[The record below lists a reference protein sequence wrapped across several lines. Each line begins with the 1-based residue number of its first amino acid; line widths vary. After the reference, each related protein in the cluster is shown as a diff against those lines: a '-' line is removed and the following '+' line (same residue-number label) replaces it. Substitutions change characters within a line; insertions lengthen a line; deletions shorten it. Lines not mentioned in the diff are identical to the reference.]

1 MSMGKRILGWLRQRR
16 VAVAYWMLLIL
27 LLLMITF
34 CVLSALNAIS
44 TRLDGEMQ
52 QICRQAYLFSIYFLG
67 YAVFLG
73 VKIENVSRI
82 ICWVVQ
88 LGLIAV
94 SQYVLVFVVNVIG
107 ELAWVLQFGSSES
120 VVVSGY
126 EAIFIWVLFVVG
138 ATLQT
143 ISIAQGGRRGEINTV
158 VAGTLGVMGILLPR
172 LLESYSILRATC
184 STTQCDSSAS
194 DLTFLMETAIGYAVS
209 LSTMFV
215 LGSFSPRI
223 IQMMT
228 WIVTS
233 VDVKGIGSS
242 SADSHN
248 GNDIRV
254 SASESA
260 ASSDKQN
267 DGIKLPLVSLPTSI
281 CASQEAADNVAV
293 PVQSEDRLTRSSGLG
308 VAVPT
313 QLMSAAVGGLVA
325 GACFSVMS
333 RLLGR
338 R

>member
-1 MSMGKRILGWLRQRR
+1 
-16 VAVAYWMLLIL
+16 
-27 LLLMITF
+27 
-34 CVLSALNAIS
+34 
-44 TRLDGEMQ
+44 
-52 QICRQAYLFSIYFLG
+52 
-67 YAVFLG
+67 
-73 VKIENVSRI
+73 
-82 ICWVVQ
+82 
-88 LGLIAV
+88 
-94 SQYVLVFVVNVIG
+94 
-107 ELAWVLQFGSSES
+107 
-120 VVVSGY
+120 
-126 EAIFIWVLFVVG
+126 
-138 ATLQT
+138 
-143 ISIAQGGRRGEINTV
+143 
-158 VAGTLGVMGILLPR
+158 MGILLPR

-184 STTQCDSSAS
+184 STAQCDSSAS

-215 LGSFSPRI
+215 LGIFSPRI

-281 CASQEAADNVAV
+281 CASQEAADNVAI

-308 VAVPT
+308 VTVHT
-313 QLMSAAVGGLVA
+313 RLMGAAVSGVVA
-325 GACFSVMS
+325 GVCFSVAS
-333 RLLGR
+333 RLFSR

>member
-1 MSMGKRILGWLRQRR
+1 MSKRIPGQLRQRR
-16 VAVAYWMLLIL
+16 VAVAYWVLLIL
-27 LLLMITF
+27 LLLMIAY
-34 CVLSALNAIS
+34 CVLRALSTIS
-44 TRLDGEMQ
+44 TRLDGEIQ
-52 QICRQAYLFSIYFLG
+52 QICRQAYLVSILFIG

-73 VKIENVSRI
+73 AKIENVSRI

-94 SQYVLVFVVNVIG
+94 SQYVLVFVVDVIG
-107 ELAWVLQFGSSES
+107 GLAWVLQFGSPES

-126 EAIFIWVLFVVG
+126 ESIFIWVLFVVG

-143 ISIAQGGRRGEINTV
+143 ISVAQKDRRGEINTV
-158 VAGTLGVMGILLPR
+158 VAGILGVMGILLPR
-172 LLESYSILRATC
+172 LLESYSILRARC
-184 STTQCDSSAS
+184 SNVGCESSVN
-194 DLTFLMETAIGYAVS
+194 DLTFLMEMAIGYAVS

-215 LGSFSPRI
+215 LGVFSPGIVR
-223 IQMMT
+223 MMT
-228 WIVTS
+228 WIVKS
-233 VDVKGIGSS
+233 VDVKGVGSS

-248 GNDIRV
+248 GNNIRV

-260 ASSDKQN
+260 DSSDKQN

-308 VAVPT
+308 LAVPT
-313 QLMSAAVGGLVA
+313 LLMGAAASGLVA
-325 GACFSVMS
+325 GACFSVVN
-333 RLLGR
+333 RLFNR

>member
-1 MSMGKRILGWLRQRR
+1 
-16 VAVAYWMLLIL
+16 MLLIL
-27 LLLMITF
+27 LLLMIAS

-52 QICRQAYLFSIYFLG
+52 QICRQAYLYSIYCLG

-107 ELAWVLQFGSSES
+107 EQAWVLQFGSSES

-143 ISIAQGGRRGEINTV
+143 ISIAQGDRRGEINTV
-158 VAGTLGVMGILLPR
+158 VVGTLGVMGILLPR

-184 STTQCDSSAS
+184 STAQCDSSAS
-194 DLTFLMETAIGYAVS
+194 NLTFLMETAVGYSVS

-215 LGSFSPRI
+215 LGVFSPRI
-223 IQMMT
+223 IRMMT
-228 WIVTS
+228 WIVKS
-233 VDVKGIGSS
+233 VDAKGIGSS

-248 GNDIRV
+248 GNNIRV
-254 SASESA
+254 PASESA
-260 ASSDKQN
+260 ASFDKQN

-293 PVQSEDRLTRSSGLG
+293 PAQSEDRLASSSGLG
-308 VAVPT
+308 VTVPK
-313 QLMSAAVGGLVA
+313 QLMSAAVSGLVV
-325 GACFSVMS
+325 GACFSVVN
-333 RLLGR
+333 RLFNR